1 MSELLFANAAP
12 ADLTSFTRLLAA
24 RMDQG
29 DAFGPSLA
37 QFLPN
42 RIISGVQSRTTRVSR
57 TQTVAR
63 VRAFDAVTPIGKR
76 PVAIAQSKVG
86 LAPLGQKLPIRETE
100 IILQAIQSGDYNEV
114 VNAIYDDFANNAGAI
129 HNLIETFRAQFLSTG
144 TVAINDNGFIQEA
157 DFGLPDNHNLALA
170 DIGTPWSTTT
180 ADVIEKELEWVNTTQ
195 QDADA
200 PVVAQITSRRVV
212 NAMLK
217 ADDYKVNGDGTVNY
231 SITALNAT
239 RQAAGLPPVFIYEKS
254 IAGERLIP
262 DNLVILVTATVGE
275 TQWGD
280 TAEALRL
287 LGSNVLEDQ
296 GTEVPAIAS
305 SAWIT
310 EDPVNIWSKSNAT
323 ALPVAGDI
331 NGLFVAEV
339 LAESVESA

>member
-12 ADLTSFTRLLAA
+12 ADLTAFIRALAA
-24 RMDQG
+24 RMDLADG
-29 DAFGPSLA
+29 FGPSLA

-42 RIISGVQSRTTRVSR
+42 RIVSGVQSRTTRVSR

-63 VRAFDAVTPIGKR
+63 VRAFDAATPVGQR
-76 PVAIAQSKVG
+76 PVAISQAKVG

-114 VNAIYDDFANNAGAI
+114 VNAIYDDMANNAGSI
-129 HNLIETFRAQFLSTG
+129 HNLIEKFRAAFLFTG

-157 DFGLPDNHNLALA
+157 DFGLAADHNLEIA
-170 DIGTPWSTTT
+170 DVGTAWSDTT
-180 ADVIEKELEWVNTTQ
+180 AAMIDAEIGWVRTVE

-200 PVVAQITSRRVV
+200 PVVAMVTSRRVV
-212 NAMLK
+212 NAMLA
-217 ADDYKVNGDGTVNY
+217 ADDYHVNGNLTRNWSLSDM
-231 SITALNAT
+231 NAT
-239 RQAAGLPPVFIYEKS
+239 RQAAGLPPVAIYDKT
-254 IAGERLIP
+254 IAGTRLTP
-262 DNLVILVTATVGE
+262 DNKIALVTSTVGE

-296 GTEVPAIAS
+296 GTDVPAIAS

-310 EDPVNIWSKSNAT
+310 EDPVNIWSKANAT

-339 LAESVESA
+339 LAETVES